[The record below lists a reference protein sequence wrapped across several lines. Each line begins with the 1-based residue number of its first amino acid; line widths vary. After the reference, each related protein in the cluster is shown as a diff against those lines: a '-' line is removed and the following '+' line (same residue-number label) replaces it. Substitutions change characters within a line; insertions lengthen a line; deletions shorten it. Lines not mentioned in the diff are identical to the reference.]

1 MFKYSKLAGMFAA
14 ALMAL
19 MWVAPAQ
26 AQATRTWVSGV
37 GDDVNPCSRTA
48 PCKTFAGAISK
59 TAVGGEIDVLD
70 PGGFGALT
78 ITKSITIDGS
88 GGSIAGILVGGT
100 PGFTVNAAGAVVTIR
115 NIDFEGV
122 GFSPTTPGTIGIR
135 FVAGAVL
142 HVEHCVIRNFR
153 DPTNGAGIA
162 FAPNSAAQ
170 LYVDD
175 TILSGNGSG
184 TGNAAV
190 GGGIVM
196 KPTSGGSVLASL
208 WHVRIEGN
216 SNGISLDTST
226 SGAMASS
233 AVIVDSVISGGAVA
247 AAAVAAGSVQTVLT
261 INHSIVQG
269 GTIYGVFAGGAS
281 AQAVVGTSIV
291 TGNATAMFPTGGG
304 LTVSYGDNEIGG
316 NTSAGT
322 ISATI
327 LKS

>member
-14 ALMAL
+14 VLMAL

-37 GDDVNPCSRTA
+37 GDDANPCSRTA

-59 TAVGGEIDVLD
+59 TATGGEIDVLD

-88 GGSIAGILVGGT
+88 GGSTAGILVAGT
-100 PGFTVNAAGAVVTIR
+100 NGFTVNAAGGVVTIR
-115 NIDFEGV
+115 NIDFEGG
-122 GFSPTTPGTIGIR
+122 GFTGVSGIIGIR
-135 FVAGAVL
+135 FIAGATL

-153 DPTNGAGIA
+153 DPTSGAGIT
-162 FAPNSAAQ
+162 FAPNTAGAQ

-175 TILSGNGSG
+175 TILSGNGFG
-184 TGNAAV
+184 TGNSAI

-196 KPTSGGSVLASL
+196 KPVSGGSVIASL